1 MQTLVSLFFLFIS
14 SLPPLAEAA
23 AAAAATPGHLNS
35 RRLTQVEGDLRAEC
49 SVELD
54 YTVNLGNGDLVS
66 LMPIFLSTVAIRNNG
81 QVGIHG
87 NGEGEGCALRRA
99 LRLKS
104 HPITST
110 IPRKIPLL

>member
-14 SLPPLAEAA
+14 TLSPLAEGAA
-23 AAAAATPGHLNS
+23 AAAAPAHLNS
-35 RRLTQVEGDLRAEC
+35 RRLTQVERDLRAQC

-81 QVGIHG
+81 QVGVLG
-87 NGEGEGCALRRA
+87 KGEGKGVHGGGHSGQEATPSLQGYPA
-99 LRLKS
+99 
-104 HPITST
+104 
-110 IPRKIPLL
+110 KIPLL